1 MNTTDPM
8 PQISTRGLI
17 TELDGAL
24 DVAVLVGKVPDASC
38 HVVCCT
44 AVEVPSLELVIV
56 EAINEEG
63 SRVRLIDVEQG
74 QRGEWQPGVGVKG
87 SSSFTLALFSSG
99 LQLWAGV
106 GQEQCG
112 LPILLN
118 FGHVGRSPTPRLSRV
133 PGPVAV
139 MAEVV
144 ANVVAGRLAFPAATS
159 SCFSTATN
167 TGSAICPATDRLVLP
182 AWLSMMVLG

>member
-1 MNTTDPM
+1 VLT
-8 PQISTRGLI
+8 GLGHEHDGPDAADLHCRLI
-17 TELDGAL
+17 IELDGAL
-24 DVAVLVGKVPDASC
+24 DVAVLVSKVPDASC

-56 EAINEEG
+56 GAVNEEG
-63 SRVRLIDVEQG
+63 SHVRLIDVEQG
-74 QRGEWQPGVGVKG
+74 QRGEWRPRVGVKG

-99 LQLWAGV
+99 LQLWAGM

-118 FGHVGRSPTPRLSRV
+118 FGHVGRSPTPGLSRV

-139 MAEVV
+139 MAAVV
-144 ANVVAGRLAFPAATS
+144 ANVVAGRLAFPVRHQLLL
-159 SCFSTATN
+159 FHRHQH
-167 TGSAICPATDRLVLP
+167 RLCHLP
-182 AWLSMMVLG
+182 GHR